1 MTVSFTTEI
10 LREGNHAS
18 IEIPDSVLRELR
30 ANKRAPLL
38 VSINGHSYRSTA
50 VGVGG
55 ACRVVFP
62 QRDRELAGVSE
73 GEITVHVQLESGRRV
88 VELLPELLD
97 ALTHASLLA
106 AFEASSYSR
115 RREWANSVA
124 EAKRPATRARRIQ
137 NIIDAV
143 KAVP

>member
-18 IEIPDSVLRELR
+18 IEIPDSVLRKLG

-38 VSINGHSYRSTA
+38 VSINGHTYRSTA

-73 GEITVHVQLESGRRV
+73 GEVTVHMQLESGRRD

-97 ALTHASLLA
+97 ALNRARVLE
-106 AFEASSYSR
+106 AFEASSYSQ
-115 RREWANSVA
+115 RREWANSVV
-124 EAKRPATRARRIQ
+124 EAKRAETRARRIQ
-137 NIIDAV
+137 NVIDSV
-143 KAVP
+143 KALS